1 MRHQE
6 TPGIR
11 VYLVHD
17 EALIRESLQVVLD
30 LEPEIKVIG
39 QATDA
44 EGPLSDLAARSA
56 DVLLMNVRSPGTDGL
71 NDTRRLKE
79 TVPNA
84 AIIMLS
90 SYNGAHVGAALE
102 AGASGYVPKS
112 CTRSHLVQAIHA
124 VSQGHLAVDPSLT
137 RGALRELSNLRN
149 SHRQVQLTQ
158 RQLDILGLVAKGNH
172 YSEIA
177 RTLFVSESTIN
188 REMRRLYDGLGA
200 KDAAHAV
207 SEAWRRG
214 LL

>member
-44 EGPLSDLAARSA
+44 EGALSDLAARSA

-112 CTRSHLVQAIHA
+112 CTRSHL
-124 VSQGHLAVDPSLT
+124 AVDPSLT

-188 REMRRLYDGLGA
+188 CEMRRLYDGLGA

>member
-44 EGPLSDLAARSA
+44 EGALSDLAARSA

-102 AGASGYVPKS
+102 ADSFLSLVRRRCDHVKSRQSLIVFGQPSHEPDRPMADTWQTCVRGY
-112 CTRSHLVQAIHA
+112 T
-124 VSQGHLAVDPSLT
+124 
-137 RGALRELSNLRN
+137 
-149 SHRQVQLTQ
+149 
-158 RQLDILGLVAKGNH
+158 
-172 YSEIA
+172 
-177 RTLFVSESTIN
+177 
-188 REMRRLYDGLGA
+188 
-200 KDAAHAV
+200 
-207 SEAWRRG
+207 
-214 LL
+214 